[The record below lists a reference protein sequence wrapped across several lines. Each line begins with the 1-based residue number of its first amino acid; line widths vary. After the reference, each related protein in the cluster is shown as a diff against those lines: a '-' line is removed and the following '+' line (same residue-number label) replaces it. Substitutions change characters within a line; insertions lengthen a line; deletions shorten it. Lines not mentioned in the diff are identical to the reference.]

1 MLFNSFEFAV
11 FLPIMFFAC
20 WYACGSSWRMQNVVL
35 LAGSLVFYGW
45 WDPRFLGLML
55 FSAVLDFTVSNL
67 IHSTQHPVGRKA
79 LLGCS
84 LVINFGIL
92 AVFKYCNFFISSLND
107 ALALAGFSPAT
118 TSASIPS
125 RPSVPPSTST
135 DDNCSPHAISS
146 PGSPSS
152 PSFPNLSPDLSKEQG
167 TCCRSSSA
175 AAASA

>member
-84 LVINFGIL
+84 LVIIL
-92 AVFKYCNFFISSLND
+92 RTNSRRCTTCTLRTMRD
-107 ALALAGFSPAT
+107 ADT
-118 TSASIPS
+118 
-125 RPSVPPSTST
+125 R
-135 DDNCSPHAISS
+135 H
-146 PGSPSS
+146 
-152 PSFPNLSPDLSKEQG
+152 
-167 TCCRSSSA
+167 
-175 AAASA
+175 